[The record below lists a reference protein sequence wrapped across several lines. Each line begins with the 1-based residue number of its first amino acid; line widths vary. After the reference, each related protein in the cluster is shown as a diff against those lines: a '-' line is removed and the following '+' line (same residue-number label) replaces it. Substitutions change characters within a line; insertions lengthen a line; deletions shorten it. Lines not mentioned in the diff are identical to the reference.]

1 MLVLLSGFDA
11 ANLLDLRCGANSC
24 AIIVRAVCAAL
35 RVDLLLILLVEGEFA
50 WTAEVFLLLR
60 PVVVVLLL
68 LLSPTPMEN
77 EGDSAACIDPISR

>member
-35 RVDLLLILLVEGEFA
+35 LVDLLLLLVEGEFA

-60 PVVVVLLL
+60 LVVVLLL
-68 LLSPTPMEN
+68 LLSPTPIEN

>member
-1 MLVLLSGFDA
+1 LALLLSGFEAA

-35 RVDLLLILLVEGEFA
+35 RVDLLLLLEGEFA
-50 WTAEVFLLLR
+50 ACTAEVFLLLR
-60 PVVVVLLL
+60 LVVVLLL

-77 EGDSAACIDPISR
+77 EGDSAACIEPISR